1 MLGSLSVLS
10 MGRILGVI
18 GLVEVGESQTVN
30 GLLSRLTQGV
40 RRICGCLERIES
52 RVNRR
57 WNGGLFWLLCLPVL
71 AFTVWRPYGIANDD
85 FAYWQMFGKLCPIA
99 ECRQWLQ
106 SERDFVWYTLVA
118 GLKSYWPDTRLV
130 LAVSAGCLLVKLGVI
145 FKLCRQPLL
154 GLLTYLA
161 LFYPIFD
168 LTALRISMA
177 SALFILGFYLLV
189 RCCVLA
195 GLPYLLV
202 NGLVH
207 KQAFSAPALLVGA
220 MLGWRWWL
228 LPLVIGVALLLV
240 TLGAY
245 PLHAAGHGLD
255 GHLAALGLGESG
267 LIADLWKYLNQQQL
281 GRYDNVRR
289 VPWSLLPVL
298 AAAVWL
304 GRDLFADDRRLYAY
318 VAGSVT
324 VAMACLWGMAAL
336 PEVQMRFVH
345 FFLVPVVFLFGNV
358 RPDWRKVAPVLLV
371 ALVFI
376 IRYGVLHPVFK
387 TPCTL
392 DWVKLDPVSKQ
403 RVCDVPVR

>member
-1 MLGSLSVLS
+1 
-10 MGRILGVI
+10 
-18 GLVEVGESQTVN
+18 
-30 GLLSRLTQGV
+30 
-40 RRICGCLERIES
+40 
-52 RVNRR
+52 
-57 WNGGLFWLLCLPVL
+57 
-71 AFTVWRPYGIANDD
+71 
-85 FAYWQMFGKLCPIA
+85 
-99 ECRQWLQ
+99 
-106 SERDFVWYTLVA
+106 
-118 GLKSYWPDTRLV
+118 
-130 LAVSAGCLLVKLGVI
+130 
-145 FKLCRQPLL
+145 
-154 GLLTYLA
+154 
-161 LFYPIFD
+161 
-168 LTALRISMA
+168 
-177 SALFILGFYLLV
+177 
-189 RCCVLA
+189 LA

-228 LPLVIGVALLLV
+228 LPLVIGASLGLLLV
-240 TLGAY
+240 GWY
-245 PLHAAGHGLD
+245 PSHTMAQGLD
-255 GHLAALGLGESG
+255 LHLDGLGFGQSA
-267 LIADLWKYLNQQQL
+267 LASDLWSYLNQKQL
-281 GRYDNVRR
+281 GYYDSVRR

-298 AAAVWL
+298 AAVVWL

-318 VAGSVT
+318 VAGSVA